1 MQLEKIVETEHG
13 FVDPETGEVI
23 SSSFTNTKHI
33 IKKKTTF
40 DNFVQV
46 YIRDLADI
54 YRITSR
60 TQIALLMVLCE
71 ESKMILSNSDIL
83 PTFTA
88 LIDDKQRWAEKLQIN
103 AGKNVDNAL
112 AELVKKNIVLRI
124 SRGKYSLNPKYIFS
138 GALKDRPKMLELCV
152 KYEISESV

>member
-1 MQLEKIVETEHG
+1 MQLEKIIETEHG
-13 FVDPETGEVI
+13 FIDSETGEVI
-23 SSSFTNTKHI
+23 SSAFTNTKHI
-33 IKKKTTF
+33 IKKKTTY

-71 ESKMILSNSDIL
+71 ESKMILNNSDTL

-88 LIDDKQRWAEKLQIN
+88 LLDDKIRWAEKLQIN

-138 GALKDRPKMLELCV
+138 GALKDRPKVLELCV
-152 KYEISESV
+152 KYEVVDSE